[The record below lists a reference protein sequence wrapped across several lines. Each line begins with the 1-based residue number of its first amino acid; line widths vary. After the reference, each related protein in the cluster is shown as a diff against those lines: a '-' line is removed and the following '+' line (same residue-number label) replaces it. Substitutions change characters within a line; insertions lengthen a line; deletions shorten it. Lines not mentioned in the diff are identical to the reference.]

1 MSPVL
6 YLKAGSILLSELKEL
21 RTQQVDITLEVKNLK
36 HLRKGT
42 CKGHLR
48 PEHGTFQRIAF
59 DLPALVVSL
68 HKQEICANIHWSRN
82 RR

>member
-21 RTQQVDITLEVKNLK
+21 RTQQVDITLEVKLVLNLK

-42 CKGHLR
+42 CKGALETR
-48 PEHGTFQRIAF
+48 TRN
-59 DLPALVVSL
+59 LPTDSL
-68 HKQEICANIHWSRN
+68 
-82 RR
+82 